1 MRRLPQL
8 VLLLTTLA
16 NAWLLMQAVHELG
29 HVVGGLLTGAVIK
42 HVVLHPAEI
51 SRTDFGANPSP
62 LIACWSGPFFG
73 AILPVLVW
81 MLAQWQRQSYA
92 YWLKFFAGF
101 CLIANGAYLAVG
113 VREGIGDAGDLLRLG
128 SAPWQ
133 LYLFGAFAIPAG
145 FWLWNGLGSSFG
157 LGRNAEPVTWP
168 AATGSLLLL
177 VATVI
182 VELLL
187 A

>member
-8 VLLLTTLA
+8 VLMLTTLA

-42 HVVLHPAEI
+42 QVVLHPTEI
-51 SRTDFGANPSP
+51 SRTDFGTNPSP

-73 AILPVLVW
+73 AILPVIAWL
-81 MLAQWQRQSYA
+81 LARWRRQTYA
-92 YWLKFFAGF
+92 SWLRFFAGF

-133 LYLFGAFAIPAG
+133 LYLFGTIAIPIG
-145 FWLWNGLGSSFG
+145 LWLWNGLGSSFG
-157 LGRNAEPVTWP
+157 LGRDASLVTWP
-168 AATGSLLLL
+168 AATSSSVLLL
-177 VATVI
+177 VT
-182 VELLL
+182 
-187 A
+187 

>member
-8 VLLLTTLA
+8 ILILTTLA

-42 HVVLHPAEI
+42 RIVLHPTEI

-62 LIACWSGPFFG
+62 LIACWSGPVLG
-73 AILPVLVW
+73 AMLPVMVW
-81 MLAQWQRQSYA
+81 LLAQRQRQLYT
-92 YWLKFFAGF
+92 YWLKFLAGF

-113 VREGIGDAGDLLRLG
+113 VREGVGDAGDLLRLG
-128 SAPWQ
+128 SQPWQ
-133 LYLFGAFAIPAG
+133 LYLFGAITIPAG
-145 FWLWNGLGSSFG
+145 LWLWNGLGESFG
-157 LGRNAEPVTWP
+157 LGKNAKPVTWS
-168 AATGSLLLL
+168 AAMGSSSLLM
-177 VATVI
+177 ATI
-182 VELLL
+182 AVELLF

>member
-8 VLLLTTLA
+8 VLILTTLA

-42 HVVLHPAEI
+42 HVELHPIGI
-51 SRTDFGANPSP
+51 SRTDFSANPFP
-62 LIACWSGPFFG
+62 LIACWSGPLFG
-73 AILPVLVW
+73 VILPVTAW
-81 MLAQWQRQSYA
+81 MLAQWQRQSFA

-113 VREGIGDAGDLLRLG
+113 VRDGIGDAGDLLRLG
-128 SAPWQ
+128 SQPWQ
-133 LYLFGAFAIPAG
+133 LYLFGAIAIPAG
-145 FWLWNGLGSSFG
+145 LWLWHGLGVSFG
-157 LGRNAEPVTWP
+157 FGQDAKAVTWP
-168 AATGSLLLL
+168 AAIGSSALLL
-177 VATVI
+177 ATIV

>member
-1 MRRLPQL
+1 MHRLPQL
-8 VLLLTTLA
+8 VLVLTTLA
-16 NAWLLMQAVHELG
+16 SGWLLMQAVHELG

-42 HVVLHPAEI
+42 HVVLHPMEI
-51 SRTDFGANPSP
+51 SRTDFGTNPFP
-62 LIACWSGPFFG
+62 LSACWSGPFFG
-73 AILPVLVW
+73 AILPMTAWL
-81 MLAQWQRQSYA
+81 LAQRQRQSFA

-113 VREGIGDAGDLLRLG
+113 VREGIGDAGDLLKLG

-133 LYLFGAFAIPAG
+133 LYLFGAIAMPVG
-145 FWLWNGLGSSFG
+145 LWLWNGLGSHFG

-168 AATGSLLLL
+168 TATGSLLLL
-177 VATVI
+177 VATVV

>member
-8 VLLLTTLA
+8 VLILTTLA
-16 NAWLLMQAVHELG
+16 NVWLLMQAVHELG

-42 HVVLHPAEI
+42 HVMLHPMEI

-73 AILPVLVW
+73 AILPVMAWL
-81 MLAQWQRQSYA
+81 LAQWQRQSYA

-113 VREGIGDAGDLLRLG
+113 VRDGVGDAGDLLSLG
-128 SAPWQ
+128 SPPWQ
-133 LYLFGAFAIPAG
+133 LYLFGAIAMPVG
-145 FWLWNGLGSSFG
+145 LWLWNGLGSSFG
-157 LGRNAEPVTWP
+157 LGNNAESVRWP

-177 VATVI
+177 AATVV

>member
-8 VLLLTTLA
+8 VLILTTLT

-42 HVVLHPAEI
+42 YVVLHPLEI

-62 LIACWSGPFFG
+62 LVACWSGPFFG
-73 AILPVLVW
+73 AILPVIAW
-81 MLAQWQRQSYA
+81 MLARWQRPSSA

-113 VREGIGDAGDLLRLG
+113 VRDGVGDAGDLLRLG
-128 SAPWQ
+128 SDPWQ
-133 LYLFGAFAIPAG
+133 LYLFGAIAIPVG
-145 FWLWNGLGSSFG
+145 LWLWNGLGSSFG
-157 LGRNAEPVTWP
+157 FGRDANAVAWP
-168 AATGSLLLL
+168 AAIGSSALLLTTI
-177 VATVI
+177 V